1 MANLFQLLH
10 RYRTAIGVLILTAC
24 IQGGVLISQFL
35 SAFFLTPNQVGVIRT
50 VESILSI
57 IVLGTSVGAPTLAIR
72 EIAALRDDAER
83 AQLLK
88 RLICMEI
95 IVGSLVVV
103 VLLLTRGLLSG
114 AMVHYVALIAGVA
127 LLSNTVR
134 VIAAFAQG
142 TQTASEF
149 SVRVVVLTCFA
160 ISVVCLLSW
169 SFGVGGWVVGRYL
182 GESAVLIGMLLGVRH
197 YFRGTGGI
205 NRQVLP
211 NWHVISLGIT
221 ANLALFVRLL
231 CDNLPILA
239 LAAAKVPTDKIGFF
253 GLASL
258 VLMVPNL
265 LLAVTMQ
272 VELPRL
278 VSQLHTPALIRER
291 FNKLVRNMLGMAVL
305 FFFLVLAAWII
316 NREWLR
322 LTYTPA
328 INALF
333 MMSFVLPLRAITLS
347 IGTVITALGKYR
359 VSVYVNIVEVIITGA
374 FAYPLAKYFAVDGVV
389 LLFVAG
395 AVVSL
400 LLHLGA
406 LKLSGLL
413 VLLGYQRS
421 SGRAD
426 ASH

>member
-1 MANLFQLLH
+1 
-10 RYRTAIGVLILTAC
+10 
-24 IQGGVLISQFL
+24 
-35 SAFFLTPNQVGVIRT
+35 
-50 VESILSI
+50 
-57 IVLGTSVGAPTLAIR
+57 
-72 EIAALRDDAER
+72 
-83 AQLLK
+83 
-88 RLICMEI
+88 
-95 IVGSLVVV
+95 
-103 VLLLTRGLLSG
+103 
-114 AMVHYVALIAGVA
+114 
-127 LLSNTVR
+127 
-134 VIAAFAQG
+134 
-142 TQTASEF
+142 
-149 SVRVVVLTCFA
+149 
-160 ISVVCLLSW
+160 
-169 SFGVGGWVVGRYL
+169 
-182 GESAVLIGMLLGVRH
+182 
-197 YFRGTGGI
+197 
-205 NRQVLP
+205 
-211 NWHVISLGIT
+211 
-221 ANLALFVRLL
+221 
-231 CDNLPILA
+231 
-239 LAAAKVPTDKIGFF
+239 
-253 GLASL
+253 
-258 VLMVPNL
+258 
-265 LLAVTMQ
+265 MQ